1 MKHARPNLPA
11 ASVVLGAALTLGSV
25 ACGGGGDISGIY
37 QSTQVTR
44 DATGCGPGT
53 STTTPAFVRVQAGE
67 LLGASFFTVK
77 ACSGQE
83 DSTCGANLA
92 SVITNGAL
100 ATEIDGGFSGGVDA
114 ASGFDGRCALT
125 RIEVKA
131 TRSGEVITIE
141 GSRRTGELMVS
152 SAECTTDLA
161 KARAAE
167 LSCVGFER
175 FVGNR
180 VGDVPKADGLNL
192 EF

>member
-1 MKHARPNLPA
+1 MNRSRPHLST
-11 ASVVLGAALTLGSV
+11 ASILVGAALTVGAV
-25 ACGGGGDISGIY
+25 ACGGSPDISGIY

-53 STTTPAFVRVQAGE
+53 STTTPAFVRIQGGE

-83 DSTCGANLA
+83 ESTCNSSLG

-100 ATEIDGGFSGGVDA
+100 GNEIADGFSGGVSA

-125 RIEVKA
+125 NIEVKA
-131 TRSGEVITIE
+131 TRSGDVITIE
-141 GSRRTGELMVS
+141 GTRRAGELMVS

-161 KARAAE
+161 KARSAE
-167 LSCVGFER
+167 LSCGGFER